1 MFCHGASPSLP
12 PLLTLVPTLLFSLV
26 LFLLFFHAMFCP
38 FSLTFTKMVYQLGWW
53 AQLCAGVGL
62 MELSRA
68 VWHGAA
74 SSSPHREVTCSLPLP
89 TPGDICT
96 QNTKAFM
103 LSAALSS
110 NSQQHGRR
118 GADNHR
124 CTYRSKSYPSCSN
137 LTISLPAHFSLISVF
152 PTSVARQEG
161 YRESY
166 RAYPIQLTQ

>member
-12 PLLTLVPTLLFSLV
+12 PLLTLVPTLLTRFVSPLLPCRVLSFLTNFYQNGLPAWLVGSSL
-26 LFLLFFHAMFCP
+26 C
-38 FSLTFTKMVYQLGWW
+38 
-53 AQLCAGVGL
+53 
-62 MELSRA
+62 
-68 VWHGAA
+68 WHGLDGAV
-74 SSSPHREVTCSLPLP
+74 SSHLAWGSLILSSQRGHRCSLPLL

-96 QNTKAFM
+96 QNTKAFI

-124 CTYRSKSYPSCSN
+124 CTYRSKSYPSSSH

-152 PTSVARQEG
+152 PTSVATQEG